1 MRGTL
6 ALLGIAI
13 TLAKPLEAQ
22 RASPRFEWRPVGGL
36 HFGGPQRAS
45 LALGVVGVPRTGE
58 ATHAFIALAEP
69 GLGGAKIRAG
79 LASVTAFITGYE
91 IQGSLLRTFGNPGQG
106 QRWQTYAGG
115 EFHAVFVLINVGI
128 GEYAPI
134 GAGGGGALTTFTFGL
149 GL

>member
-22 RASPRFEWRPVGGL
+22 RASPRLEWRPVGGL

-58 ATHAFIALAEP
+58 ATRAFIALAEP

-115 EFHAVFVLINVGI
+115 EFHAMFVLINVGV
-128 GEYAPI
+128 GEYA
-134 GAGGGGALTTFTFGL
+134 ALGGGRSMTTLTFGL